1 MFRLVFLAFH
11 GERRGGGPEET
22 GHRDARGHASRGLH
36 DAPPAMAIALIV
48 LAVGS
53 LAAGYIGV
61 PAALGGS
68 NQLEHFLEPS
78 FTAGAA
84 AAHGEAHPSLALEFG
99 LMGASTL
106 AAFAGIAIAAFYFL
120 RRPDA
125 ATTMAERFSGAHRLL
140 LHQYYVDE
148 LYDAAV
154 VQPIR
159 RLSDRGLWRGVDI
172 RVIDGAVNGVG
183 AALLGTGGLL
193 RRLQSGSVRAYAAY
207 LVLGAVLVVG
217 YYLW

>member
-11 GERRGGGPEET
+11 GERRGAGAVET
-22 GHRDARGHASRGLH
+22 GHGLH
-36 DAPPAMAIALIV
+36 DAPPAMAAALVV

-53 LAAGYIGV
+53 LVAGYIGV
-61 PAALGGS
+61 PAALGGA
-68 NQLEHFLEPS
+68 NHLEHFLEPS

-84 AAHGEAHPSLALEFG
+84 TAAHGEAHPSLALEFG

-106 AAFAGIAIAAFYFL
+106 AAFGGIAIAAFYFL

-125 ATTMAERFSGAHRLL
+125 AATLAERFSGAHRLL
-140 LHQYYVDE
+140 LHKYYVDE
-148 LYDAAV
+148 LYDAVV

-159 RLSDRGLWRGVDI
+159 RISDRGLWRGVDV
-172 RVIDGAVNGVG
+172 RVIDGAVNGLG
-183 AALLGTGGLL
+183 AGVLGTGGLL

-207 LVLGAVLVVG
+207 LVFGAVLVVG